1 MTRILRCAACT
12 RRIKPHHAHIGLI
25 DLESGREISYHA
37 SSANPDCQKRG
48 AEEMASLLE
57 RGRVYILRHYHS
69 SRCPDEVPGWGCRG
83 GCFDAP
89 SFAEVAN

>member
-12 RRIKPHHAHIGLI
+12 RRIRGSHAHVGLI
-25 DLESGREISYHA
+25 DVQSGREICYHA
-37 SSANPDCQKRG
+37 HPSCQRRG

-69 SRCPDEVPGWGCRG
+69 SRCPDKVPGWGCRG
-83 GCFDAP
+83 GCFDTPLA
-89 SFAEVAN
+89 VAN